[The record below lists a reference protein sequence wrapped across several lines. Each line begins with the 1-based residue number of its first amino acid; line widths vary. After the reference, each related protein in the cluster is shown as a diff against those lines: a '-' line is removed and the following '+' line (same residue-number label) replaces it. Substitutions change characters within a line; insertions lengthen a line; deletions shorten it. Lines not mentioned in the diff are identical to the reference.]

1 MTVAIVG
8 VSLTESNTEIGFV
21 DVGCLRL
28 TQSFETQ
35 EHSMEECQTET
46 RGPLLPHFGD
56 VQGMTELHYK
66 NVRLRMVTEEDC
78 TS

>member
-1 MTVAIVG
+1 MVIVV
-8 VSLTESNTEIGFV
+8 VSLTESNTEIEF

-28 TQSFETQ
+28 TQSFGTR
-35 EHSMEECQTET
+35 EHSMEECQTEK

-56 VQGMTELHYK
+56 EQGMTELYYRH
-66 NVRLRMVTEEDC
+66 VQLQMVTGEGC

>member
-1 MTVAIVG
+1 MVIVA
-8 VSLTESNTEIGFV
+8 VSLTESNTEIGCV

-28 TQSFETQ
+28 TQSFGTQ

-56 VQGMTELHYK
+56 VKGMTELYYR
-66 NVRLRMVTEEDC
+66 NVQLWMVTGKGC